1 MSTGFPIF
9 QSIRM
14 DLHSCQGEEIAGFG
28 RESCVSLTTWLARH
42 GVLWKVGMCPS
53 LLWSQSQEGQGDT
66 GTPTAPSPLPLSG
79 LEGGEHQ
86 DEPLGTKGSTQPC
99 PFWWGRMWGQSQHC
113 QHKPQGA
120 AGASPWQWGRGAAI
134 PQLVAPQ
141 SRGQRAERGR
151 LVGRERVWHRSGSGC
166 CPSAA
171 ARSCVP
177 WLSGALPKRTCFV
190 RWLFLLLHK

>member
-86 DEPLGTKGSTQPC
+86 DEPLGAKGSTQPC

-113 QHKPQGA
+113 QHKNLRVQLVPAPGSGQGELPSPSWCTPKQGA
-120 AGASPWQWGRGAAI
+120 KGRARKARGAREGLAS
-134 PQLVAPQ
+134 LWL
-141 SRGQRAERGR
+141 R
-151 LVGRERVWHRSGSGC
+151 LLPFSC
-166 CPSAA
+166 CS
-171 ARSCVP
+171 
-177 WLSGALPKRTCFV
+177 
-190 RWLFLLLHK
+190 

>member
-86 DEPLGTKGSTQPC
+86 DEPLGAKGSTQPC
-99 PFWWGRMWGQSQHC
+99 PFWWGRMRGQSQRC

-134 PQLVAPQ
+134 PQLVHPKAGGKGQ
-141 SRGQRAERGR
+141 SEEGSWGKRGFGIALAQAAALQLLLVAASRGSPE
-151 LVGRERVWHRSGSGC
+151 
-166 CPSAA
+166 PF
-171 ARSCVP
+171 
-177 WLSGALPKRTCFV
+177 PKGPAS
-190 RWLFLLLHK
+190 

>member
-79 LEGGEHQ
+79 LEGVSTRMNHWGPRAAPSHAPSGGAECGAKASIASTNLRVQLVPAPGSGEG
-86 DEPLGTKGSTQPC
+86 ELPSPS
-99 PFWWGRMWGQSQHC
+99 WWHPKAGGKGQSGEGLWGERGFGIALAQ
-113 QHKPQGA
+113 A
-120 AGASPWQWGRGAAI
+120 AALQLL
-134 PQLVAPQ
+134 LVAV
-141 SRGQRAERGR
+141 SRGSPE
-151 LVGRERVWHRSGSGC
+151 
-166 CPSAA
+166 PF
-171 ARSCVP
+171 
-177 WLSGALPKRTCFV
+177 PKGPAS
-190 RWLFLLLHK
+190 